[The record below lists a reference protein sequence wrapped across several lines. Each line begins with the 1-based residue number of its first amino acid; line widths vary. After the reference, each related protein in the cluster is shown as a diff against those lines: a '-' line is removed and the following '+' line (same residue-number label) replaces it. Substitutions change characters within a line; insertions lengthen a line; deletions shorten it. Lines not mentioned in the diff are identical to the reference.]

1 MNQKI
6 KIKEFYKQIFK
17 INIDLN
23 QWSYIDFFYIKQI
36 H

>member
-17 INIDLN
+17 IYIDLN
-23 QWSYIDFFYIKQI
+23 QWLHIDFFI
-36 H
+36 